1 MNLKD
6 LVLVVLCVL
15 CVAYLGTAY
24 VSWRSAA
31 MEHIEKV
38 ETCASDLRKEFDKA
52 GLVVSAREIWDQC
65 ESQPK
70 VANVFINY

>member
-6 LVLVVLCVL
+6 LFLVVLCVF

-38 ETCASDLRKEFDKA
+38 EACASDLRKEFDKA
-52 GLVVSAREIWDQC
+52 GIVVSAREIWDQC
-65 ESQPK
+65 EPQPK
-70 VANVFINY
+70 VSNVFINY